1 MTSEEILNVLA
12 EFEEERNELLTAIDD
27 ELALQLLEPA
37 PDKSDLTRLIR
48 RLREVEIEAEAM
60 QAMLLATVDPEDD
73 ENNYIDHNMY
83 GMTGNG

>member
-48 RLREVEIEAEAM
+48 RLREVEIEAEAL
-60 QAMLLATVDPEDD
+60 QAMFLATMDLEDD
-73 ENNYIDHNMY
+73 DDDYIDRNIY
-83 GMTGNG
+83 GVTGNG